1 MKILKQIIN
10 IISII
15 ILISLLLMSCNLQTY
30 SGKSYSGKYVLSDE
44 FQENELIIQHENDS
58 LYLTLEGG
66 GNNAFGD
73 ATSATCTIYAKGI
86 VKPDTIT
93 AYFVDFD
100 YENDRVNYD
109 SLNSENREIILIL
122 QDSIVKILFVDSF
135 GYCGLN
141 SSFEGDYLRK

>member
-30 SGKSYSGKYVLSDE
+30 SGKYILSNE
-44 FQENELIIQHENDS
+44 FQQNELIIQHVNDS
-58 LYLTLEGG
+58 LYLILTGG
-66 GNNAFGD
+66 NNNAFGD
-73 ATSATCTIYAKGI
+73 ATSSDCIIYAKGI

-100 YENDRVNYD
+100 YEN
-109 SLNSENREIILIL
+109 SSII
-122 QDSIVKILFVDSF
+122 
-135 GYCGLN
+135 N
-141 SSFEGDYLRK
+141 